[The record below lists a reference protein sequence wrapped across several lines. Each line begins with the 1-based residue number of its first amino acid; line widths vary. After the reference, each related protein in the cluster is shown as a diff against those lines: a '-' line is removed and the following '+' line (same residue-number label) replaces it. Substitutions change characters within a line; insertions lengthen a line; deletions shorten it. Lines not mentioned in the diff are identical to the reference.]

1 MLSIKNTF
9 KDRAKW
15 NNRRSSTIFPV
26 YINKNNDQILVFQNY
41 WKWKNK
47 INDVKFILTLRYENS
62 IIKNQI
68 KININDHNEISV
80 KKYFN
85 IIRSFKGQLECEL
98 VSGENLK
105 FPYPALFMFYK
116 NNFGYL
122 SAVHSAGRHLNKN
135 ENISSKFYESNFYCL
150 MNNEFS
156 PVIHSFCGDE
166 LKKKNNFINLSFLD
180 EKNCLIF
187 KKKISNIFSKPYS
200 SKIIFLE
207 KYLNKSQIK
216 KIFNK
221 IFFIKIKFEIQNIF
235 GRLVVGNYDKKNDAL
250 FLTHTFRVSDSK
262 NKNLI
267 GPNKNYKSTGF
278 IPLMN
283 SHPLKL
289 IAKSY
294 PTNSSSVSKFDEYIL
309 KRNQSYKI
317 GSGIM
322 KTGMNNKKIFK
333 IENDKNEYKIV
344 EFKDTIP
351 DRVNV
356 ELNYFLKNSRH
367 PTDIA
372 DGVKTCFQPRK
383 SSHWGH
389 GVSKKNYKT
398 FIIIGNYSNLN
409 SEMVNEKV
417 RLTIFSNKKKIEKNI
432 FLKKKSFKIVKLK
445 DMKSKIGSDYFSWK
459 VYSRKSN
466 LNIYW
471 VSFNEKGSICGD
483 HAF

>member
-9 KDRAKW
+9 KDRAQW
-15 NNRRSSTIFPV
+15 NNRRSSTIFPI
-26 YINKNNDQILVFQNY
+26 YLNKNNDQILVFQNY

-47 INDVKFILTLRYENS
+47 IHDIKFILTLRNENS

-68 KININDHNEISV
+68 KININNHNEISV

-85 IIRSFKGQLECEL
+85 IKKSFKGQLECEL

-105 FPYPALFMFYK
+105 FPYPALLMFYK

-156 PVIHSFCGDE
+156 PVIHFFCGDE
-166 LKKKNNFINLSFLD
+166 LKKKNNYIELSFLD
-180 EKNCLIF
+180 EKNCIIF
-187 KKKISNIFSKPYS
+187 NKKISNIFLKPYC
-200 SKIIFLE
+200 SKMIFLE
-207 KYLNKSQIK
+207 KYLKKSEIK
-216 KIFNK
+216 KIYNK

-235 GRLVVGNYDKKNDAL
+235 GRLIVGNYDKKNDAL

-262 NKNLI
+262 KKNLI
-267 GPNKNYKSTGF
+267 SLNKNYKSTGF

-283 SHPLKL
+283 SHPLNL

-294 PTNSSSVSKFDEYIL
+294 PTNDSTVSKFKKYVL
-309 KRNQSYKI
+309 RHNQNYEI

-322 KTGMNNKKIFK
+322 KTGRNNEKIFK
-333 IENDKNEYKIV
+333 IENVNNDYKII

-356 ELNYFLKNSRH
+356 ELNYSLKNSRH

-372 DGVKTCFQPRK
+372 DGVKTCYQPRK

-389 GVSKKNYKT
+389 GVSIKNYMT
-398 FIIIGNYSNLN
+398 YIIIGNYSNSN
-409 SEMVNEKV
+409 HEMVNEKIS
-417 RLTIFSNKKKIEKNI
+417 LTIFSNKKKIEKKI
-432 FLKKKSFKIVKLK
+432 LLKKKSFKIVKLQ
-445 DMKSKIGSDYFSWK
+445 DMKSKFGSDYFSWK
-459 VYSRKSN
+459 VNSRKSN

-471 VSFNEKGSICGD
+471 LSFNKKGSICGD